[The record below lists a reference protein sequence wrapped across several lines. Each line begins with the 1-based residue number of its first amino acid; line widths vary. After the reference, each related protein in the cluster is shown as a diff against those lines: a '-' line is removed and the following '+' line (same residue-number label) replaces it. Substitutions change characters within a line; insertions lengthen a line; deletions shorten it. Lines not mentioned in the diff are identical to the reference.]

1 MQIFRVSEDHHVSAQ
16 FLDNRRLSKQV
27 LELYQIIRVC
37 LGALGLVEVNT
48 RYLHHPVVKAVYN
61 EGRPFL
67 MDTLAMLEAMD
78 AEHLRRGGRRSEE
91 FRENLK
97 ELSLMIKNQSS
108 AGIFSEAKLP
118 PFYIYGTER
127 CYTNEA
133 YKKYE
138 ELLFQKWSEDKIP
151 ARCNWKRL

>member
-1 MQIFRVSEDHHVSAQ
+1 MQIFRVSPDHNVSAQ

-37 LGALGLVEVNT
+37 LGELELVEANT
-48 RYLHHPVVKAVYN
+48 RYLKHPVVKAVYN
-61 EGRPFL
+61 GGKPFL
-67 MDTLAMLEAMD
+67 FDTLALLEAMD

-97 ELSLMIKNQSS
+97 KLSLLIKDKSNKD
-108 AGIFSEAKLP
+108 IFSTEKLP
-118 PFYIYGTER
+118 PFYVYGTER
-127 CYTNEA
+127 YYTDTA

-138 ELLFQKWSEDKIP
+138 DLLFQKWSADKIP
-151 ARCNWKRL
+151 ARCNVKSL